1 MFSEDPYVS
10 ALGPGFLRR
19 FDFEVVLLDVVDAF
33 LRAELIKTEGVH
45 VDVENS
51 GELLVH
57 DLEVPLRKLGGPVVG
72 EGVCPSLLV
81 CEVVQVYDRYFLQ
94 SELRG
99 GLQAAVALDDGVL
112 RAPDADRIVKSELL
126 DAFFDGFDVF
136 FLVPAGVVLRWFQ
149 LAYAQIFVIH
159 GVPFKSKKPRT

>member
-1 MFSEDPYVS
+1 MLKFIKET
-10 ALGPGFLRR
+10 
-19 FDFEVVLLDVVDAF
+19 VVLIISFLASCVIAIFSTEPVVDIEKAKV
-33 LRAELIKTEGVH
+33 IH
-45 VDVENS
+45 VNVENL
-51 GELLVH
+51 GELSVH
-57 DLEVPLRKLGGPVVG
+57 DLEVPFRKLRGPVVG

-81 CEVVQVYDRYFLQ
+81 CEVVQVDDGYFFQ

-112 RAPDADRIVKSELL
+112 RTPDADWIVKSELL

-136 FLVPAGVVLRWFQ
+136 FLMSAGVALRRFQ

-159 GVPFKSKKPRT
+159 GVPFCVKKPRT

>member
-10 ALGPGFLRR
+10 ALGPWFLRL

-33 LRAELIKTEGVH
+33 LRAELVETEGVH
-45 VDVENS
+45 VDVEYF
-51 GELLVH
+51 GELSVH
-57 DLEVPLRKLGGPVVG
+57 DLEVPFRKLRGPIVG

-81 CEVVQVYDRYFLQ
+81 CEVVQVDDRYFLQ
-94 SELRG
+94 AELRG

-126 DAFFDGFDVF
+126 DAFFDGLDVF
-136 FLVPAGVVLRWFQ
+136 FLMSAGVALRWLQ

-159 GVPFKSKKPRT
+159 GVPFCVKKPRT